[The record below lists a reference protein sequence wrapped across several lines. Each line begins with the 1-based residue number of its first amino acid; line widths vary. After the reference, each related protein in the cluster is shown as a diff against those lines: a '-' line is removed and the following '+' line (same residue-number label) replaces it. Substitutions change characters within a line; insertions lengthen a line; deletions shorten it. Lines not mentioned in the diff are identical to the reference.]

1 MLQDTSV
8 RMMTSCWQPAKDQ
21 VLTAQVANGPGP
33 KFDKVYVQ
41 GVRGVSPKGKDKEQM
56 GDEEVWLLVS

>member
-1 MLQDTSV
+1 M
-8 RMMTSCWQPAKDQ
+8 
-21 VLTAQVANGPGP
+21 LTAQVANGPGP

-56 GDEEVWLLVS
+56 GDGEV